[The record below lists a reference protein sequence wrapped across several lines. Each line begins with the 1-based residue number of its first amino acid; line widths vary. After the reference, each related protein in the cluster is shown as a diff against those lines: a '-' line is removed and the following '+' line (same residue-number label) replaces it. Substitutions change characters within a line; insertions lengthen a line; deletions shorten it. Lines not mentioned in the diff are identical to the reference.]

1 MAYHDNNKRELELTR
16 HVSLRQLDPLA
27 LLTLRI
33 TGSCTVTVPEWLYDR
48 DCPGHY
54 MRRIKSVGAVDSVG
68 GRALYQHQLHV
79 EPAAQH
85 GARLAAA
92 GQRRLCPRARPRT
105 TTASSIISAATD
117 VIVTSGGSND
127 SGMFET
133 NLRDDRFLPFEGAG
147 ADQHL
152 DIVAAG
158 EAAGVRLHDDLR
170 RDPAHPLHRARGR
183 RPAGLAG
190 DQGIDPDAGP
200 GRDQSPQALMFCL
213 RYDFPTEWA
222 AFVNDPT
229 AMANLAIALT
239 PNDFP
244 YMAQAA
250 KTLTIDSFA
259 LYAAN
264 PNSPNSVL
272 PDGPQPAQM
281 VNGAALPFS
290 FSSANPTANLSLP
303 ADTLLVRQQT
313 RQVFLLVQYHFA

>member
-1 MAYHDNNKRELELTR
+1 M
-16 HVSLRQLDPLA
+16 SSQLANGVYARSTTNAD
-27 LLTLRI
+27 
-33 TGSCTVTVPEWLYDR
+33 DR
-48 DCPGHY
+48 FVDYFG
-54 MRRIKSVGAVDSVG
+54 GA
-68 GRALYQHQLHV
+68 
-79 EPAAQH
+79 
-85 GARLAAA
+85 
-92 GQRRLCPRARPRT
+92 
-105 TTASSIISAATD
+105 D
-117 VIVTSGGSND
+117 VIVTSSGSND

-147 ADQHL
+147 ADSTWTL
-152 DIVAAG
+152 SLPAKLRAFDYLTISDVL
-158 EAAGVRLHDDLR
+158 LHIR
-170 RDPAHPLHRARGR
+170 YTA
-183 RPAGLAG
+183 RPAG
-190 DQGIDPDAGP
+190 DPLGSQATKELIQMLGQV
-200 GRDQSPQALMFCL
+200 GTIPQTLSFCL

-229 AMANLAIALT
+229 ATANLAIALT